1 MQLCL
6 LAFRKLML
14 KKKRF
19 VLLLSILS
27 IGLLLAINYFFGGYQ
42 TEESFL
48 RPIENRIEKVDEEFD
63 DDFIEILM
71 QNRPDES
78 FSYSKLSINSSHP
91 YYLFDENGRLIYW
104 SDFAFLP
111 DFELINSQKNQH
123 ILEDRLG
130 IFYSKIRRFSRNE
143 KGYWLV
149 HLYPLYYKREIQNA
163 YLDSGFNPDI
173 FGNENISISKD
184 QVEDYHEVTNSKGEF
199 LFSVYFEEGYQPV
212 GQRKNLVLL
221 VFFFS
226 LLFLVWILGY
236 DYIQALWKKGK
247 RKLAIFY
254 TAVILV
260 SIRGFMIF
268 FSFPNDFFDYPLF
281 DPTYFASSWLNP
293 SLGDLLLNVC
303 CFIVIFGMLLALTG
317 RAGFKERLKLRGKQY
332 PNWFFILLVYVVSTC
347 LLGFFYWLYID
358 ILSNAQ
364 WELNILSLPSFNF
377 FMGISLIIVFL
388 GAALYLLFSIM
399 ALSKVLDQDTAIRT
413 YALKILLYFSIP
425 VISVLF
431 YIEWILALVYF
442 THLIFLISII
452 SFQLY
457 NNIAKLGLNTFLT
470 FFFACMIGAIIMGI
484 AAHEVFLDR
493 QHQSKTRFGSQQLI
507 DNDVMAEVFLADI
520 MDRIGADV
528 FIKNNLIDPLQSK
541 EVIDRK
547 IRRIHVSNYFDQ
559 YALKIKVFNATGDNV
574 LDRNSTETL
583 QDLRMRYVKSD
594 YLTTVKELYF
604 VKGGEENIGNQYFAF
619 IPLYRGNSF
628 IGTIFLELRQLRI
641 LPGSVFP
648 KLLMD
653 NRYMTTINEN
663 NYDYA
668 VYVEGTLLYE
678 VGVFNYRS
686 AALENTFEQNALFN
700 TGIYRKKYHHLGVR
714 SGDKIVI
721 VSAPNYPIY
730 YILADISL
738 FFLAFILMTLCAI
751 VIYALSNGIGK
762 FKFNYA
768 TKLQMYLN
776 FAFFFPILIIS
787 LIILGLLTNS
797 YQEELHRQYFQK
809 ASIVRDNLASVL
821 ERQEAGIIGRDEFPE
836 AVNNLS
842 GTTNTDINVYNQK
855 GYLITTSQPNIF
867 DKRILTRYINSKAL
881 IELIENQN
889 NLSLLEEKVGRLKYK
904 AVYAAIRS
912 SDGNSVKAIIAVP
925 FFESESELDL
935 LIADVLSNII
945 NIFVVVFILFLFVSY
960 FVSKNLTFPFKLLTQ
975 KLKATDLENNEPMFW
990 PANDEI
996 GMLVSEYNNM
1006 LFKLEASKKVLSNTE
1021 KEIAW
1026 REMAK
1031 QVAHEIKNP
1040 LTPMKLTLQHLL
1052 RVQMEGN
1059 LDDPEKLKKPIGT
1072 LIQQVDTLS
1081 EIATSFSTFAKMP
1094 LPNNELMDFKQVVT
1108 DTIELFKIREKEKV
1122 IFGDL
1127 TQMERILVM
1136 GDKQLFGRIINNL
1149 IINGIQ
1155 AMDADEKKA
1164 IIHIFLRIIEHQVV
1178 LEIKDNGKGIAP
1190 ELQDKIFIPNFSTK
1204 SEGSGLGLAIAKRGV
1219 ETVGGRIWFE
1229 TEVGKGTS
1237 FFLAFDILDQRAE
1250 EE

>member
-1 MQLCL
+1 
-6 LAFRKLML
+6 ML

-19 VLLLSILS
+19 ILLLAILS
-27 IGLLLAINYFFGGYQ
+27 IGLLLGMNYFFG
-42 TEESFL
+42 ELENDENFL
-48 RPIENRIEKVDEEFD
+48 RPIVKKIEKVEQQFD
-63 DDFIEILM
+63 NDFIEILM
-71 QNRPDES
+71 QNRPNEPFTS
-78 FSYSKLSINSSHP
+78 SNLSINSAHP
-91 YYLFDENGRLIYW
+91 YYLFDENGRLVFW
-104 SDFAFLP
+104 SDFTFLP

-130 IFYSKIRRFSRNE
+130 IFYSKIRRFTRNE
-143 KGYWLV
+143 KGYWLI
-149 HLYPLYYKREIQNA
+149 HLYPLYYKREIKNA
-163 YLDSGFNPDI
+163 YLDSGFNPEI
-173 FGNENISISKD
+173 FGNEFISISKD
-184 QVEDYHEVTNSKGEF
+184 REEDYHEVLNSKGEF
-199 LFSVYFEEGYQPV
+199 LFSVYFEEGYQQV
-212 GQRKNLVLL
+212 GQRQNVVLL

-226 LLFLVWILGY
+226 LLFLVWIVGY
-236 DYIQALWKKGK
+236 DYVHSLWKRG
-247 RKLAIFY
+247 RLLPAILY
-254 TAVILV
+254 TALILI

-268 FSFPNDFFDYPLF
+268 FNFPHEYFNYQLF
-281 DPTYFASSWLNP
+281 DPVFYASSWINP
-293 SLGDLLLNVC
+293 SLGDLLLNVI
-303 CFIVIFGMLLALTG
+303 CFTIIFILILALTG
-317 RAGFKERLKLRGKQY
+317 RKGFRSMFFSKRKAY
-332 PNWFFILLVYVVSTC
+332 PRWFFVVVVYLISTFLLSA
-347 LLGFFYWLYID
+347 FYWLYID

-377 FMGISLIIVFL
+377 FMGISLLIVFL
-388 GAALYLLFSIM
+388 GGALYLLFSIM
-399 ALSKVLDQDTAIRT
+399 ALSRIMGQDIKDRT
-413 YALKILLYFSIP
+413 FALKVLLYFSIP
-425 VISVLF
+425 VISILI
-431 YIEWILALVYF
+431 YLDWILALVYF

-470 FFFACMIGAIIMGI
+470 FFFACLIGAIVMGI
-484 AAHEVFLDR
+484 AAHEVFLKR
-493 QHQSKTRFGSQQLI
+493 QHQSKSSFGSQQLI
-507 DNDVMAEVFLADI
+507 ENDVMAEVFLADI
-520 MDRIGADV
+520 MDRIAADV
-528 FIKNNLIDPLQSK
+528 FIKNTLVDPLQSK

-547 IRRIHVSNYFDQ
+547 IRRIHVTNYFDQ
-559 YALKIKVFNATGDNV
+559 YALKIKVFNTSGDNV
-574 LDRNSTETL
+574 LDRTSSEQL
-583 QDLRMRYVKSD
+583 QDLRMAYVKSD

-604 VKGGEENIGNQYFAF
+604 VKGGDENFGNQYFAF
-619 IPLYRGNSF
+619 IPLFRGNTF
-628 IGTIFLELRQLRI
+628 IGTVFLELRQLRI

-653 NRYMTTINEN
+653 SRYITTFNEN

-668 VYVEGTLLYE
+668 VYVDGVLQYE

-686 AALENTFEQNALFN
+686 ASLENTFNQESLFN
-700 TGIYRKKYHHLGVR
+700 TGVYRKKYHHYGVR
-714 SGDKIVI
+714 AGDKVVV
-721 VSAPNYPIY
+721 VSSPNYPVY

-738 FFLAFILMTLCAI
+738 FFLAFILLTICAI
-751 VIYALSNGIGK
+751 IFYALSTGVGK

-787 LIILGLLTNS
+787 LIILGLLTSS

-821 ERQEAGIIGRDEFPE
+821 ERQEAGILGRDEFPE

-867 DKRILTRYINSKAL
+867 DKRILTRYINPKAL
-881 IELIENQN
+881 IEVMENQN
-889 NLSLLEEKVGRLKYK
+889 NLSLLEEKVGKLRYK

-912 SDGNSVKAIIAVP
+912 SDGNAVKAIIAVP

-945 NIFVVVFILFLFVSY
+945 NIFVLVFLLFLFVSY

-996 GMLVSEYNNM
+996 GMLVNEYNNM

-1052 RVQMEGN
+1052 RVQMEGK

-1094 LPNNELMDFKQVVT
+1094 LPNNELLDFKQVVL

-1122 IFGDL
+1122 IFEDL
-1127 TQMERILVM
+1127 SQVETIPVM
-1136 GDKQLFGRIINNL
+1136 GDRQLFGRVINNL

-1155 AMDADEKKA
+1155 AMETDEKKA
-1164 IIHIFLRIIEHQVV
+1164 IIHLFLKIIDNQVI
-1178 LEIKDNGKGIAP
+1178 LEIKDNGKGIP
-1190 ELQDKIFIPNFSTK
+1190 PDLMDKIFLPNFSTK

-1229 TEVGKGTS
+1229 TKFGVGTS
-1237 FFLAFDILDQRAE
+1237 FFLSFDIVNQSSIED
-1250 EE
+1250 